1 MTKGKTKE
9 KVTIPAETIEQKIFL
24 IRGHKVMIDR
34 DLAEMY
40 GVETKYLNRQVK
52 RNHNRFPKEFMFRI
66 SYDEKKELVTICHR
80 FKSMKHSN
88 VLPNAFTEH
97 GVAMLAS
104 VLKSDRAVAISII
117 IVKTFVRLRQIMI
130 AHKDLADKLS
140 ELEHKIE
147 RHDAEI
153 LAIFDAIRQLMS
165 PLIEKRKEKIGFIRH

>member
-9 KVTIPAETIEQKIFL
+9 KVTIPAEAIEQKIFL

-66 SYDEKKELVTICHR
+66 SHDEKKELVTICHR

-88 VLPNAFTEH
+88 VLPNAFT
-97 GVAMLAS
+97 
-104 VLKSDRAVAISII
+104 
-117 IVKTFVRLRQIMI
+117 
-130 AHKDLADKLS
+130 
-140 ELEHKIE
+140 
-147 RHDAEI
+147 
-153 LAIFDAIRQLMS
+153 
-165 PLIEKRKEKIGFIRH
+165 